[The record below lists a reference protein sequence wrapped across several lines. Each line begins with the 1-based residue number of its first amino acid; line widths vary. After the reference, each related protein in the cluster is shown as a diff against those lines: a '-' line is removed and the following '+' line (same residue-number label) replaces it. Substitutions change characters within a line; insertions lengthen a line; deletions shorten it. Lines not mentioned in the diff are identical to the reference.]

1 MTPPPAAAVQV
12 SLDTASVSWLPC
24 TSIGGSTLRFS
35 TATVHPGTGIVET
48 EPTGAFSGR
57 FTSILTV
64 EAVSL
69 SLGTRRANRP

>member
-1 MTPPPAAAVQV
+1 M

-35 TATVHPGTGIVET
+35 TATVQPGTGIVDT
-48 EPTGAFSGR
+48 EPTGAFSGST
-57 FTSILTV
+57 TSSLAV

-69 SLGTRRANRP
+69 SFGTRKANRP